1 FIFRGA
7 RWRLLLINATRED
20 EVPPKPLPV
29 LYSGRVILMSQ
40 FANSVT
46 FFRVGDAFR
55 AFVFANDTKT
65 SFPRSLGTVLA
76 DRLIDIV
83 VVSVLMAVGLVVLL
97 AGGHVRPPIALL
109 LLAGGFLVAVV
120 AALGA
125 MTLGRRWIVPRLP
138 QRIGDIYH
146 HFHRGTMGSFARM
159 PMVFLLGAL
168 SWLCEF
174 GRLFFVIQAVGAPIA
189 LGLILFV
196 SMANGVFASIP
207 LTPGG
212 LGIVE
217 TGISGLLQLEL
228 TVAFEVAVAI
238 ALLDRTISYLSIIVT
253 GGTLFAVRQIR
264 AARPGAVEAA

>member
-1 FIFRGA
+1 
-7 RWRLLLINATRED
+7 
-20 EVPPKPLPV
+20 
-29 LYSGRVILMSQ
+29 MSW

-46 FFRVGDAFR
+46 FFRMGDGFR
-55 AFVFANDTKT
+55 AYVFANDTKT

-83 VVSVLMAVGLVVLL
+83 VVIFLMTVALITLL
-97 AGGHVRPPIALL
+97 AGGNVRPPVALL
-109 LLAGGFLVAVV
+109 LLAGGFLVTVV
-120 AALGA
+120 AALAA

-138 QRIGDIYH
+138 QRLSDVYH
-146 HFHRGTMGSFARM
+146 HFHSGTMGSFARL
-159 PMVFLLGAL
+159 PTVFLLGLL

-174 GRLFFVIQAVGAPIA
+174 GRLFFVIQAVGAPVA

-196 SMANGVFASIP
+196 PMANGVFASIP

-228 TVAFEVAVAI
+228 TVEVAVAV
-238 ALLDRTISYLSIIVT
+238 ALIDRTISYLSIIVT
-253 GGTLFAVRQIR
+253 GGTLFAIRQVR
-264 AARPGAVEAA
+264 AARRGAVESA